1 MTDPVRIVESISKI
15 YESKILK
22 TEEKERRQSFN
33 KRYVDEVHIS
43 VEGKKKQILENI
55 LLEAIDELPTK
66 KFEK

>member
-1 MTDPVRIVESISKI
+1 MPDPVRIVESISKI